1 MKKED
6 VLGAWQIKS
15 VETFDLVD
23 GKPQRVTMTREDL
36 LNHEDKNY
44 RFIGVSDYIFK
55 EDGSFETL
63 MPLPEGISIDDLDED
78 EKACIKDGLYLIE
91 SKQWIEKDGVIYIDS
106 EQHREI
112 LGEVLSSLDSIEMN
126 EDGSITLK
134 STFPMTFERK
144 R

>member
-23 GKPQRVTMTREDL
+23 GKPQRVTMTRDDL
-36 LNHEDKNY
+36 LNHEDKDY

-78 EKACIKDGLYLIE
+78 EKACIKDGLYLID